1 MEEVSF
7 GDDFTSNAV
16 VFDVDNGSL
25 SQTDNRK
32 NNFLVLREWPKCVYS
47 RVKYQLY

>member
-7 GDDFTSNAV
+7 GDDFASNVAI
-16 VFDVDNGSL
+16 FDVDNGSL

-32 NNFLVLREWPKCVYS
+32 NNFLVLRE
-47 RVKYQLY
+47 